1 MVKSHFATSNV
12 LSHVLLLLCLV
23 LSWWVND
30 RILKDH
36 SLMRTCPRDDC
47 SPIPDE
53 NLPDWVFSRPI
64 SEQVCPANEKRLFCV
79 KREGNVY
86 ETAISWIGCTSVL
99 YTTSTHK
106 YTQKTGESGLL
117 GHNEKKREGF
127 SYMLIS
133 ASTLRD
139 LWGHQFCL
147 HKSKCPYNAGVYP
160 CELSS

>member
-1 MVKSHFATSNV
+1 MIKNITYQFWLKATLPPAMS
-12 LSHVLLLLCLV
+12 SAMYSCYCV

-64 SEQVCPANEKRLFCV
+64 SEQVCPANEKLLFCV

-127 SYMLIS
+127 KTNSWSFDARL
-133 ASTLRD
+133 
-139 LWGHQFCL
+139 
-147 HKSKCPYNAGVYP
+147 
-160 CELSS
+160 